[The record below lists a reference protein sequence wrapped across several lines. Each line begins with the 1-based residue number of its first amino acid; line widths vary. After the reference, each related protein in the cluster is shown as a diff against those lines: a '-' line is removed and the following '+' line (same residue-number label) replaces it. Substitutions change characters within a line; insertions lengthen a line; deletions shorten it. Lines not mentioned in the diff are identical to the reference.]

1 MSERARPDLASVM
14 YPALSAAA
22 RAERERQ
29 AQAQAEQQARAK
41 RLVDNLQAAIDA
53 VRREKGR

>member
-1 MSERARPDLASVM
+1 MASAAKPDLASTM
-14 YPALSAAA
+14 YPTLSAAA

-53 VRREKGR
+53 VRREKGH